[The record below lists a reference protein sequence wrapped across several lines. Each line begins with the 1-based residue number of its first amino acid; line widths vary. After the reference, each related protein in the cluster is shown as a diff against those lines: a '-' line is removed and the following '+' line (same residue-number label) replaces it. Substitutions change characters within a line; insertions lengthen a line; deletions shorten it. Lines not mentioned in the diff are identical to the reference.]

1 MHLAHKSDSSRCCEL
16 EMEPGVEVEVEKKL
30 EIGIGVEVVGKEGSG
45 RPSIKLRENCEKFAG
60 KLQRIN
66 N

>member
-1 MHLAHKSDSSRCCEL
+1 
-16 EMEPGVEVEVEKKL
+16 MEPGVEVEMEKEL

-45 RPSIKLRENCEKFAG
+45 RPSIKLRENCGKFAG